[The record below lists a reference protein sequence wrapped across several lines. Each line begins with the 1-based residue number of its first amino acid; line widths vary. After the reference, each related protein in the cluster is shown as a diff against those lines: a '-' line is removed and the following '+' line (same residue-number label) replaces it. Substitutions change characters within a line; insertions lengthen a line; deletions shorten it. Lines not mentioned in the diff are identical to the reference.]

1 MKKIDLI
8 RIKIP
13 LKINQKMYFDKRGS
27 FQEVFLKKKFGLNI
41 KFTAIANS
49 KKNVIRGL
57 HFQYK
62 NKQSKLIHV
71 VHGKILD
78 IVVNLDSK
86 SKNFGKVYKII
97 LKSGEMLFVP
107 DFFAHGYEC
116 LSSKCSVLYH
126 LEKYRDAKYESG
138 IMFNDKNLKIKWK
151 TKKPILSIRDKNHIN
166 FMEFKNKF
174 KSL

>member
-1 MKKIDLI
+1 MKQINLKNL
-8 RIKIP
+8 KSP
-13 LKINQKMYFDKRGS
+13 LKINQKIYFDKRGS
-27 FQEVFLKKKFGLNI
+27 FQEVYLKKNFNLNL

-78 IVVNLDSK
+78 IVINLNSK
-86 SKNFGKVYKII
+86 SKNFGKVYKYI

-116 LSSKCSVLYH
+116 LSTKCSVLYH
-126 LEKYRDAKYESG
+126 LEKYRNAKSESG
-138 IMFNDKNLKIKWK
+138 IMYNDSFLKIKWK

-166 FMEFKNKF
+166 FLEFKSSF

>member
-1 MKKIDLI
+1 MKQINLKNL
-8 RIKIP
+8 KSP
-13 LKINQKMYFDKRGS
+13 LKINQKIYFDKRGS
-27 FQEVFLKKKFGLNI
+27 FQEVYLKKNFNLNL
-41 KFTAIANS
+41 KFTAIAKS

-78 IVVNLDSK
+78 IVINLNSK
-86 SKNFGKVYKII
+86 SKNFGKVYKYI

-116 LSSKCSVLYH
+116 LSTKCSVLYH
-126 LEKYRDAKYESG
+126 LKNTEMLKVSQVLC
-138 IMFNDKNLKIKWK
+138 IMIVF
-151 TKKPILSIRDKNHIN
+151 
-166 FMEFKNKF
+166 
-174 KSL
+174 